1 MLGRSHILL
10 LSVAV
15 LFSENIRS
23 AVSFTIPNAATLSSN
38 LLLCSQKSSRSAT
51 QLSLSV
57 DIEEDDFFSMA
68 SQSAA
73 QERMQQLQDGES
85 PLAVSLSTTTIS
97 SSDDSNSD
105 VKIPN
110 EPQLSS
116 SSTKDNKRDEPSVIK
131 VPIEPQLPKEPP
143 TIQQVVQ
150 QIDST
155 QIIDDA
161 EILPPTIITEGMT
174 AEEAELVRKARLG
187 DAVLVQEEEG
197 ETETPPAPVDE
208 EPTAEEAEQTHV
220 EKEDEEPT
228 AEEAEEKRNARL
240 DAADKVAQTLLK
252 PLLKEEF
259 CAQTLL
265 KEEFPTVDG
274 NDVTVKDDTEED
286 GDDTNTKSLYE
297 EMIKVPIDPKKSTSD
312 GVENT
317 EEKKPIEP
325 DDTKPVTDDDKSTSS
340 DEPILSS
347 SPPDS
352 NGSKKLLSSDGKEL
366 YEPSQSALEMNQE
379 NVDMGLL
386 VLTRA
391 MLQLKAIVDKESSSK
406 E

>member
-1 MLGRSHILL
+1 MLGRLHILL
-10 LSVAV
+10 LLVAV

-23 AVSFTIPNAATLSSN
+23 AVSFTIPKATILLPSN
-38 LLLCSQKSSRSAT
+38 LFLYSQTSSRST
-51 QLSLSV
+51 TELSLSV
-57 DIEEDDFFSMA
+57 EIEEDDFFSKA

-85 PLAVSLSTTTIS
+85 PLAVSLSTTTIVS
-97 SSDDSNSD
+97 SSDDTDSD

-116 SSTKDNKRDEPSVIK
+116 SSSTKDNKKDEPIDIK
-131 VPIEPQLPKEPP
+131 VPIEPQLPREPP

-161 EILPPTIITEGMT
+161 EMLPPTIITEGMT

-187 DAVLVQEEEG
+187 DDVLLQEEEG
-197 ETETPPAPVDE
+197 ETETPLAPVDE
-208 EPTAEEAEQTHV
+208 ATQSQQTAEQTQTTKK
-220 EKEDEEPT
+220 EEDEEPT

-252 PLLKEEF
+252 
-259 CAQTLL
+259 
-265 KEEFPTVDG
+265 EEFPIVDD

-286 GDDTNTKSLYE
+286 GDDRNTNSLYE
-297 EMIKVPIDPKKSTSD
+297 EMIKVPIDPFQEKKSTSD
-312 GVENT
+312 EVENT
-317 EEKKPIEP
+317 EEKKPREP
-325 DDTKPVTDDDKSTSS
+325 DDTKPATDDDSTST
-340 DEPILSS
+340 DEPISSSSSS

-379 NVDMGLL
+379 NLDMGLL

-391 MLQLKAIVDKESSSK
+391 MLQLKAIVDKESS
-406 E
+406 

>member
-1 MLGRSHILL
+1 MLGRLHILL
-10 LSVAV
+10 LLVAV

-23 AVSFTIPNAATLSSN
+23 AVSFTIPKATILLPSN
-38 LLLCSQKSSRSAT
+38 LFLYSQTSSRST
-51 QLSLSV
+51 TELSLSV
-57 DIEEDDFFSMA
+57 EIEEDDFFSKA

-85 PLAVSLSTTTIS
+85 PLAVSLSTTTIVS
-97 SSDDSNSD
+97 SSDDTDSD

-116 SSTKDNKRDEPSVIK
+116 SSTKDNKQDEPSDIK
-131 VPIEPQLPKEPP
+131 VPIEPKLPREPP

-161 EILPPTIITEGMT
+161 EMLPPTIITEGMT

-187 DAVLVQEEEG
+187 DAVLLQEEEG
-197 ETETPPAPVDE
+197 ETETPLAPVDE
-208 EPTAEEAEQTHV
+208 ATQSQQTAEQTQTTKK
-220 EKEDEEPT
+220 EEDEEPT

-252 PLLKEEF
+252 
-259 CAQTLL
+259 
-265 KEEFPTVDG
+265 EEFPIVDD

-286 GDDTNTKSLYE
+286 GDDRNTNSLYE
-297 EMIKVPIDPKKSTSD
+297 EMIKVPIDPFQEKKSTSD
-312 GVENT
+312 EVENT
-317 EEKKPIEP
+317 EEKKPREP
-325 DDTKPVTDDDKSTSS
+325 DDTKPATDDDSTST
-340 DEPILSS
+340 DEPISSSSSS

-391 MLQLKAIVDKESSSK
+391 MLQLKAIVDKESS
-406 E
+406 

>member
-1 MLGRSHILL
+1 MLGRLHILL
-10 LSVAV
+10 LLVAV

-23 AVSFTIPNAATLSSN
+23 AVSFTIPKATILLPSN
-38 LLLCSQKSSRSAT
+38 LFLYSQTSSRST
-51 QLSLSV
+51 TELSLSV
-57 DIEEDDFFSMA
+57 EIEEDDFFSKA

-85 PLAVSLSTTTIS
+85 PLAVSLSTTTIVS
-97 SSDDSNSD
+97 SSDDTDSD

-116 SSTKDNKRDEPSVIK
+116 SSTKDNKQDEPSDIK
-131 VPIEPQLPKEPP
+131 VPIEPKLPREPP

-155 QIIDDA
+155 QLIDDA
-161 EILPPTIITEGMT
+161 EILPPTIIKEGMT

-187 DAVLVQEEEG
+187 DDVLLQEEEG
-197 ETETPPAPVDE
+197 ETETPLAPVDE
-208 EPTAEEAEQTHV
+208 ATQSQQTAEQTQTTKK
-220 EKEDEEPT
+220 EEDEEPT

-252 PLLKEEF
+252 
-259 CAQTLL
+259 
-265 KEEFPTVDG
+265 EEFPIVDD

-286 GDDTNTKSLYE
+286 GDDRNTNSLYE
-297 EMIKVPIDPKKSTSD
+297 EMIKVPIDPFQEKKSTSD
-312 GVENT
+312 EVENT
-317 EEKKPIEP
+317 EEKKPREP
-325 DDTKPVTDDDKSTSS
+325 DDTKPATDDDSTST
-340 DEPILSS
+340 DEPISSSSSS

-391 MLQLKAIVDKESSSK
+391 MLQLKAIVDKESS
-406 E
+406 

>member
-1 MLGRSHILL
+1 MLGRLHILL
-10 LSVAV
+10 LLVAV

-23 AVSFTIPNAATLSSN
+23 AVSFTIPKATILLPSN
-38 LLLCSQKSSRSAT
+38 LFLYSQTSSRST
-51 QLSLSV
+51 TELSLSV
-57 DIEEDDFFSMA
+57 EIEEDDFFSKA

-85 PLAVSLSTTTIS
+85 PLAVSLSTTTIVS
-97 SSDDSNSD
+97 SSNNTDSD

-116 SSTKDNKRDEPSVIK
+116 SSTKDNKKDEPSDIK
-131 VPIEPQLPKEPP
+131 VPIEPKLPREPP

-161 EILPPTIITEGMT
+161 EMLPPTIITEGMT

-187 DAVLVQEEEG
+187 DDVLLQEEEG
-197 ETETPPAPVDE
+197 ETETPLAPVDE
-208 EPTAEEAEQTHV
+208 ATQSQQTAEQTQTTKK
-220 EKEDEEPT
+220 EEDEEPT

-252 PLLKEEF
+252 
-259 CAQTLL
+259 
-265 KEEFPTVDG
+265 EEFPIVDD

-286 GDDTNTKSLYE
+286 GDDRNTNSLYE
-297 EMIKVPIDPKKSTSD
+297 EMIKVPIDPFQEKKSTSD
-312 GVENT
+312 EVENT
-317 EEKKPIEP
+317 EEKKPREP
-325 DDTKPVTDDDKSTSS
+325 DDTKPATDDDSTST
-340 DEPILSS
+340 DEPISSSSSS

-391 MLQLKAIVDKESSSK
+391 MLQLKAIVDKESS
-406 E
+406 

>member
-1 MLGRSHILL
+1 MLGRLHILL
-10 LSVAV
+10 LLVAV

-23 AVSFTIPNAATLSSN
+23 AVSFTIPKATILLPSN
-38 LLLCSQKSSRSAT
+38 LFLYSQTSSRST
-51 QLSLSV
+51 TELSLSV
-57 DIEEDDFFSMA
+57 EIEEDDFFSKA

-85 PLAVSLSTTTIS
+85 PLAVSLSTTTIVS
-97 SSDDSNSD
+97 SSDDTDSD

-116 SSTKDNKRDEPSVIK
+116 SSTKDNKQDEPSDIK
-131 VPIEPQLPKEPP
+131 VPIEPKLPREPP

-161 EILPPTIITEGMT
+161 EMLPPTIITEGMT

-187 DAVLVQEEEG
+187 DDVLLQEEEG
-197 ETETPPAPVDE
+197 ETETPLAPVDE
-208 EPTAEEAEQTHV
+208 ATQSQQTAEQTQTTKK
-220 EKEDEEPT
+220 EEDEEPT
-228 AEEAEEKRNARL
+228 AEEAEEKRNARI

-252 PLLKEEF
+252 
-259 CAQTLL
+259 
-265 KEEFPTVDG
+265 EEFPIVDD

-286 GDDTNTKSLYE
+286 GDDRNTNSLYE
-297 EMIKVPIDPKKSTSD
+297 EMIKVPIDPFQEKKSTSD
-312 GVENT
+312 EVENT
-317 EEKKPIEP
+317 EEKKPREP
-325 DDTKPVTDDDKSTSS
+325 DDTKPATDDDSTST
-340 DEPILSS
+340 DEPISSSSSS

-391 MLQLKAIVDKESSSK
+391 MLQLKAIVDKESS
-406 E
+406 

>member
-1 MLGRSHILL
+1 MLGRLHILL
-10 LSVAV
+10 LLVAV

-23 AVSFTIPNAATLSSN
+23 AVSFTIPKATILLPSN
-38 LLLCSQKSSRSAT
+38 LFLYSQTSSRST
-51 QLSLSV
+51 TELSLSV
-57 DIEEDDFFSMA
+57 EIEEDDFFSKA

-85 PLAVSLSTTTIS
+85 PLAVSLSTTTIVS
-97 SSDDSNSD
+97 SSDDTDSD

-116 SSTKDNKRDEPSVIK
+116 SSTKDNKQDEPSDIK
-131 VPIEPQLPKEPP
+131 VPIEPKLPREPP

-155 QIIDDA
+155 QLIDDA
-161 EILPPTIITEGMT
+161 EILPPTIIKEGMT

-187 DAVLVQEEEG
+187 DAVLLQEEEG
-197 ETETPPAPVDE
+197 ETETPLAPVDE
-208 EPTAEEAEQTHV
+208 ATQSQQTAEQTQTTKK
-220 EKEDEEPT
+220 EEDEEPT

-252 PLLKEEF
+252 
-259 CAQTLL
+259 
-265 KEEFPTVDG
+265 EEFPIVDD

-286 GDDTNTKSLYE
+286 GDDRNTNSLYE
-297 EMIKVPIDPKKSTSD
+297 EMIKVPIDPFQEKKSTSD
-312 GVENT
+312 EVENT
-317 EEKKPIEP
+317 EEKKPREP
-325 DDTKPVTDDDKSTSS
+325 DDTKPATDDDSTST
-340 DEPILSS
+340 DEPISSSSSS

-391 MLQLKAIVDKESSSK
+391 MLQLKAIVDKESS
-406 E
+406 

>member
-1 MLGRSHILL
+1 MLGRLHILL
-10 LSVAV
+10 LLVAV

-23 AVSFTIPNAATLSSN
+23 AVSFTIPKATILLPSN
-38 LLLCSQKSSRSAT
+38 LFLYSQTSSRST
-51 QLSLSV
+51 TELSLSV
-57 DIEEDDFFSMA
+57 EIEEDDFFSKA

-85 PLAVSLSTTTIS
+85 PLAVSLSTTTIVS
-97 SSDDSNSD
+97 SSDDTDSD

-116 SSTKDNKRDEPSVIK
+116 SSTKDNKKDEPIDIK
-131 VPIEPQLPKEPP
+131 VPIEPQLPREPP

-161 EILPPTIITEGMT
+161 EMLPPTIITEGMT

-187 DAVLVQEEEG
+187 DAVLLQEEEG
-197 ETETPPAPVDE
+197 ETETPLAPVDE
-208 EPTAEEAEQTHV
+208 ATQSQQTAEQTQTTKK
-220 EKEDEEPT
+220 EEDEEPT

-252 PLLKEEF
+252 
-259 CAQTLL
+259 
-265 KEEFPTVDG
+265 EEFPIVDD

-286 GDDTNTKSLYE
+286 GDDRNTNSLYE
-297 EMIKVPIDPKKSTSD
+297 EMIKVPIDPFQEKKSTSD
-312 GVENT
+312 EVENT
-317 EEKKPIEP
+317 EEKKPREP
-325 DDTKPVTDDDKSTSS
+325 DDTKPATDDDSTST
-340 DEPILSS
+340 DEPISSSSSS

-391 MLQLKAIVDKESSSK
+391 MLQLKAIVDKESS
-406 E
+406 

>member
-1 MLGRSHILL
+1 MLGRLHILL
-10 LSVAV
+10 LLVAV

-23 AVSFTIPNAATLSSN
+23 AVSFTIPKATILLPSN
-38 LLLCSQKSSRSAT
+38 LFLYSQTSSRST
-51 QLSLSV
+51 TELSLSV
-57 DIEEDDFFSMA
+57 EIEEDDFFSKA

-85 PLAVSLSTTTIS
+85 PLAVSLSTTTIVS
-97 SSDDSNSD
+97 SSDDTDSD

-116 SSTKDNKRDEPSVIK
+116 SSTKDNKKDEPSDIK
-131 VPIEPQLPKEPP
+131 VPIEPKLPREPP

-161 EILPPTIITEGMT
+161 EILPPTIIKEGMT

-187 DAVLVQEEEG
+187 DAVLLQEEEG
-197 ETETPPAPVDE
+197 ETETPLAPVDE
-208 EPTAEEAEQTHV
+208 ATQSQQTAEQTQTTKK
-220 EKEDEEPT
+220 EEDEEPT

-252 PLLKEEF
+252 
-259 CAQTLL
+259 
-265 KEEFPTVDG
+265 EEFPIVDD

-286 GDDTNTKSLYE
+286 GDDRNTNSLYE
-297 EMIKVPIDPKKSTSD
+297 EMIKVPIDPFQEKKSTSD
-312 GVENT
+312 EVENT
-317 EEKKPIEP
+317 EEKKPREP
-325 DDTKPVTDDDKSTSS
+325 DDTKPATDDDSTST
-340 DEPILSS
+340 DEPISSSSSS

-391 MLQLKAIVDKESSSK
+391 MLQLKAIVDKESS
-406 E
+406 

>member
-1 MLGRSHILL
+1 MLGRLHILL
-10 LSVAV
+10 LLVAV

-23 AVSFTIPNAATLSSN
+23 AVSFTIPKATILLPSN
-38 LLLCSQKSSRSAT
+38 LFLYSQTSSRST
-51 QLSLSV
+51 TELSLSV
-57 DIEEDDFFSMA
+57 EIEEDDFFSKA

-85 PLAVSLSTTTIS
+85 PLAVSLSTTTIVS
-97 SSDDSNSD
+97 SSDDTDSD

-116 SSTKDNKRDEPSVIK
+116 SSTKDNKKDEPIDIK
-131 VPIEPQLPKEPP
+131 VPIEPQLPREPP

-161 EILPPTIITEGMT
+161 EMLPPTIITEGMT

-187 DAVLVQEEEG
+187 DDVLLQEEEG
-197 ETETPPAPVDE
+197 ETETPLAPVDE
-208 EPTAEEAEQTHV
+208 ATQSQQTAEQTQTTKK
-220 EKEDEEPT
+220 EEDEEPT

-252 PLLKEEF
+252 
-259 CAQTLL
+259 
-265 KEEFPTVDG
+265 EEFPIVDD

-286 GDDTNTKSLYE
+286 GDDRNTNSLYE
-297 EMIKVPIDPKKSTSD
+297 EMIKVPIDPFQEKKSTSD
-312 GVENT
+312 EVENT
-317 EEKKPIEP
+317 EEKKPREP
-325 DDTKPVTDDDKSTSS
+325 DDTKPATDDDSTST
-340 DEPILSS
+340 DEPISSSSSS

-391 MLQLKAIVDKESSSK
+391 MLQLKAIVDKESS
-406 E
+406 

>member
-1 MLGRSHILL
+1 MLGRLHILL
-10 LSVAV
+10 LLVAV

-23 AVSFTIPNAATLSSN
+23 AVSFTIPKATILLPSN
-38 LLLCSQKSSRSAT
+38 LFLYSQTSSRST
-51 QLSLSV
+51 TELSLSV
-57 DIEEDDFFSMA
+57 EIEEDDFFSKA

-85 PLAVSLSTTTIS
+85 PLAVSLSTTTIVS
-97 SSDDSNSD
+97 SSDDTDSD

-116 SSTKDNKRDEPSVIK
+116 SSSTKDNKKDEPIDIK
-131 VPIEPQLPKEPP
+131 VPIEPQLPREPP

-161 EILPPTIITEGMT
+161 EMLPPTIITEGMT

-187 DAVLVQEEEG
+187 DDVLLQEEEG
-197 ETETPPAPVDE
+197 ETETPLAPVDE
-208 EPTAEEAEQTHV
+208 ATQSQQTAEQTQTTKK
-220 EKEDEEPT
+220 EEDEEPT

-252 PLLKEEF
+252 
-259 CAQTLL
+259 
-265 KEEFPTVDG
+265 EEFPIVDD

-286 GDDTNTKSLYE
+286 GDDRNTNSLYE
-297 EMIKVPIDPKKSTSD
+297 EMIKVPIDPFQEKKSTSD
-312 GVENT
+312 EVENT
-317 EEKKPIEP
+317 EEKKPREP
-325 DDTKPVTDDDKSTSS
+325 DDTKPATDDDSTST
-340 DEPILSS
+340 DEPISSSSSS

-391 MLQLKAIVDKESSSK
+391 MLQLKAIVDKESS
-406 E
+406 

>member
-1 MLGRSHILL
+1 MLGRLHILL
-10 LSVAV
+10 LLVAV

-23 AVSFTIPNAATLSSN
+23 AVSFTIPKATILLPSN
-38 LLLCSQKSSRSAT
+38 LFLYSQTSSRST
-51 QLSLSV
+51 TELSLSV
-57 DIEEDDFFSMA
+57 EIEEDDFFSKA

-85 PLAVSLSTTTIS
+85 PLAVSLSTTTIVS
-97 SSDDSNSD
+97 SSDDTDSD

-116 SSTKDNKRDEPSVIK
+116 SSTKDNKKDEPIDIK
-131 VPIEPQLPKEPP
+131 VPIEPQLPREPP

-161 EILPPTIITEGMT
+161 EMLPPTIITEGMT

-187 DAVLVQEEEG
+187 DDVLLQEEEG
-197 ETETPPAPVDE
+197 ETETPLAPVDE
-208 EPTAEEAEQTHV
+208 ATQSQQTAEQTQTTKK
-220 EKEDEEPT
+220 EEDEEPT

-252 PLLKEEF
+252 
-259 CAQTLL
+259 
-265 KEEFPTVDG
+265 EEFPIVDD

-286 GDDTNTKSLYE
+286 GDDRNTNSLYE
-297 EMIKVPIDPKKSTSD
+297 EMIKVPIDPFQEKKSTSD
-312 GVENT
+312 EVENT
-317 EEKKPIEP
+317 EEKKPREP
-325 DDTKPVTDDDKSTSS
+325 DDTKPATDDDSTST
-340 DEPILSS
+340 DEPISSSSSS

-379 NVDMGLL
+379 NLDMGLL

-391 MLQLKAIVDKESSSK
+391 MLQLKAIVDKESS
-406 E
+406 

>member
-1 MLGRSHILL
+1 MLGRLHILL
-10 LSVAV
+10 LLVAV

-23 AVSFTIPNAATLSSN
+23 AVSFTIPKATILLPSN
-38 LLLCSQKSSRSAT
+38 LFLYSQTSSRST
-51 QLSLSV
+51 TELSLSV
-57 DIEEDDFFSMA
+57 EIEEDDFFSKA

-85 PLAVSLSTTTIS
+85 PLAVSLSTTTIVS
-97 SSDDSNSD
+97 SSDDTDSD

-116 SSTKDNKRDEPSVIK
+116 SSTKDNKQDEPSDIK
-131 VPIEPQLPKEPP
+131 VPIEPKLPREPP

-161 EILPPTIITEGMT
+161 EMLPPTIITEGMT

-187 DAVLVQEEEG
+187 DDVLLQEEEG
-197 ETETPPAPVDE
+197 ETETPLAPVDE
-208 EPTAEEAEQTHV
+208 ATQSQQTAEQTQTTKK
-220 EKEDEEPT
+220 EEDEEPT

-252 PLLKEEF
+252 
-259 CAQTLL
+259 
-265 KEEFPTVDG
+265 EEFPIVDD

-286 GDDTNTKSLYE
+286 GDDRNTNSLYE
-297 EMIKVPIDPKKSTSD
+297 EMIKVPIDPFQEKKSTSD
-312 GVENT
+312 EVENT
-317 EEKKPIEP
+317 EEKKPREP
-325 DDTKPVTDDDKSTSS
+325 DDTKPATDDDSTST
-340 DEPILSS
+340 DEPISSSSSS

-379 NVDMGLL
+379 NLDMGLL

-391 MLQLKAIVDKESSSK
+391 MLQLKAIVDKESS
-406 E
+406 

>member
-1 MLGRSHILL
+1 MLGRLHILL
-10 LSVAV
+10 LLVAV

-23 AVSFTIPNAATLSSN
+23 AVSFTIPKATILLPSN
-38 LLLCSQKSSRSAT
+38 LFLYSQTSSRST
-51 QLSLSV
+51 TELSLSV
-57 DIEEDDFFSMA
+57 EIEEDDFFSKA

-85 PLAVSLSTTTIS
+85 PLAVSLSTTTIVS
-97 SSDDSNSD
+97 SSDDTDSD

-116 SSTKDNKRDEPSVIK
+116 SSTKDNKQDEPSDIK
-131 VPIEPQLPKEPP
+131 VPIEPKLPREPP

-161 EILPPTIITEGMT
+161 EMLPPTIITEGMT

-187 DAVLVQEEEG
+187 DDVLLQEEEG
-197 ETETPPAPVDE
+197 ETETPLAPVDE
-208 EPTAEEAEQTHV
+208 ATQSQQTAEQTQTTKK
-220 EKEDEEPT
+220 EEDEEPT

-252 PLLKEEF
+252 
-259 CAQTLL
+259 
-265 KEEFPTVDG
+265 EEFPIVDD

-286 GDDTNTKSLYE
+286 GDDRNTNSLYE
-297 EMIKVPIDPKKSTSD
+297 EMIKVPIDPFQEKKSTSD
-312 GVENT
+312 EVENT
-317 EEKKPIEP
+317 EEKKPREP
-325 DDTKPVTDDDKSTSS
+325 DDTKPATDDDSTST
-340 DEPILSS
+340 DEPISSSSSS

-391 MLQLKAIVDKESSSK
+391 MLQLKAIVDKESS
-406 E
+406 

>member
-1 MLGRSHILL
+1 MLGRLHILL
-10 LSVAV
+10 LLVAV

-23 AVSFTIPNAATLSSN
+23 AVSFTIPKATILLPSN
-38 LLLCSQKSSRSAT
+38 LFLYSQTSSRST
-51 QLSLSV
+51 TELSLSV
-57 DIEEDDFFSMA
+57 EIEEDDFFSKA

-85 PLAVSLSTTTIS
+85 PLAVSLSTTTIVS
-97 SSDDSNSD
+97 SSDDTDSD

-116 SSTKDNKRDEPSVIK
+116 SSTKDNKQDEPSDIK
-131 VPIEPQLPKEPP
+131 VPIEPKLPREPP

-161 EILPPTIITEGMT
+161 EMLPPTIITEGMT

-187 DAVLVQEEEG
+187 DAVLLQEEEG
-197 ETETPPAPVDE
+197 ETETPLAPVDE
-208 EPTAEEAEQTHV
+208 ATQSQQTAEQTQTTKK
-220 EKEDEEPT
+220 EEDEEPT

-252 PLLKEEF
+252 
-259 CAQTLL
+259 
-265 KEEFPTVDG
+265 EEFPIVDD

-286 GDDTNTKSLYE
+286 GDDRNTNSLYE
-297 EMIKVPIDPKKSTSD
+297 EMIKVPIDPFQEKKSTSD
-312 GVENT
+312 EVENT
-317 EEKKPIEP
+317 EEKKPREP
-325 DDTKPVTDDDKSTSS
+325 DDTKPATDDDSTST
-340 DEPILSS
+340 DEPISSSSS
-347 SPPDS
+347 SPPS
-352 NGSKKLLSSDGKEL
+352 NGSKKILSSDGKEL

-391 MLQLKAIVDKESSSK
+391 MLQLKAIVDKESS
-406 E
+406 